1 MQRALVALDAAYV
14 GALASTADVR
24 RKLRPLL
31 DLISEAKRKV
41 GSK

>member
-1 MQRALVALDAAYV
+1 MQRSLVALEGAFV

-41 GSK
+41 GAK